1 MEGSITK
8 EIILHTAV
16 DIADRKGLTGV
27 SLKEIADVL
36 GIKPP
41 SIYKHMPGGLTQI
54 KQDIMVLG
62 WREIDEVIVRR
73 TAGKAGD
80 DAVMALCRAF
90 REYANQHPGVFEAL
104 QWHNSYISIENDD
117 ATKGI
122 IQTLYQ
128 ILDAYELREDEKL
141 HILRML
147 RAFVEGYSLIENHG
161 GFGNPISLDESF
173 DYAVSAM
180 IRGMKHVE

>member
-1 MEGSITK
+1 MEKSITK
-8 EIILHTAV
+8 EIVLQTAV
-16 DIADRKGLTGV
+16 NIADRKGLAGV

-36 GIKPP
+36 GIKSP
-41 SIYKHMPGGLTQI
+41 SVYKHIPGGLTQI
-54 KQDIMVLG
+54 KHEIMVLG

-80 DAVMALCRAF
+80 DSVMALCRAF

-104 QWHNSYISIENDD
+104 QWHNSYTSVENDD

-128 ILDAYELREDEKL
+128 IIDAYELREDEKL

-161 GFGNPISLDESF
+161 GFGNPLSLDESF